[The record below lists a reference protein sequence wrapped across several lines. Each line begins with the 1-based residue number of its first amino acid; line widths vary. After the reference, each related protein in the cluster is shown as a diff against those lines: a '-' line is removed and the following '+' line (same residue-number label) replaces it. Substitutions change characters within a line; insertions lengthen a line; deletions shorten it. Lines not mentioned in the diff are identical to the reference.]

1 MEVPREVGSGQRP
14 NKIGFS
20 ETRTFF
26 SALTSIDASKRFPS
40 VARGAS
46 LPLENGDV
54 PPLARDALHRGGAL
68 AAASWRSDGERLGE
82 AEAFHDSP
90 LLIQS
95 TTTTTPVDPDSLRRR
110 SFASS
115 SSSSTAG
122 GEESLD
128 ARLDAVNRLFST
140 AREDLEDAQEDE
152 GTVHFEESYNAA
164 YAGVRETLRAF
175 DDVLSSLDE
184 EKRGSVR
191 RSMGL
196 KMEQLKAE
204 LAALEPH

>member
-1 MEVPREVGSGQRP
+1 M
-14 NKIGFS
+14 
-20 ETRTFF
+20 TA
-26 SALTSIDASKRFPS
+26 SA
-40 VARGAS
+40 
-46 LPLENGDV
+46 
-54 PPLARDALHRGGAL
+54 
-68 AAASWRSDGERLGE
+68 
-82 AEAFHDSP
+82 
-90 LLIQS
+90 IQP

-115 SSSSTAG
+115 SSSSSPAG

-164 YAGVRETLRAF
+164 YAGVLETLRAF